1 MGALKLEDGDK
12 FSIYSSS
19 LSLGQSALPSFGDPT
34 SLIEKPREAI
44 YVASLEEHTKA
55 VNELAVSQDQT
66 FFGSASDDGT
76 VKIWELRRIDRRISV
91 RSSAT
96 YRKGGKCKCVTI
108 CDNTTSLAAGCD
120 DGSVSILRV
129 DILQGNGRNSAMV
142 LKGGQ
147 QQSSQ
152 VKSTVRCTNVKTIKD
167 EEGAVVAIRH
177 CSTHTQSLLI
187 YATQNGFI
195 HGHDLR
201 MRKEAW
207 KVIYCV
213 LHFCS
218 QMANHIS

>member
-1 MGALKLEDGDK
+1 MGALKLEDGEK
-12 FSIYSSS
+12 FSMYGSSVGQS
-19 LSLGQSALPSFGDPT
+19 QSALPSFVDPT

-76 VKIWELRRIDRRISV
+76 VKIWELRKIDRRIQV
-91 RSSAT
+91 HSSAT

-129 DILQGNGRNSAMV
+129 DILHGNGRNSAMV

-147 QQSSQ
+147 QQSYR
-152 VKSTVRCTNVKTIKD
+152 VKCTNVKTIKD

-207 KVIYCV
+207 KVVHCV

-218 QMANHIS
+218 YMVYHIS